1 MTSWFQGKHLPEAS
15 LHAYVAGEV
24 DPPSQAAIR
33 AHLSACDLCQ
43 ERLGRVRVVQGLFRG
58 MVPKEPDELAWRRIR
73 ERVRTTLENDAAP
86 EAAHTIDLLMGRRWV
101 PAGLAAA
108 VAIAVVVLLLPG
120 KQRPAPAPEQPVAE
134 VAPPPPSQN
143 QVIAS
148 GPAPLELTLA
158 SGASLR
164 VKEQTKVVA
173 EAPTGP
179 AVSLTL
185 ERGALDVS
193 LPRRPEGDESFEI
206 HTPGFVANA
215 RSADFSVGYQ
225 ADEFSVEVR
234 DGEVDVEGPVIG
246 PKKTLV
252 EGERL
257 AGSTRPAP
265 PANAPAGKGKVSRP
279 APRVA
284 AEPVVAPSPEPA
296 GPIVSSSEGE
306 TTVEVLE
313 LPLDEVAA
321 AWREA
326 SEAYYQ
332 RKDLDRA
339 IAKAREVQKS
349 QGRPEARLAQQLL
362 CDAYIA
368 KAQPHEAVDACRALL
383 DGAGPDEARAIHY
396 TLATIH
402 RAQLADCRQA
412 IQHYNQAVVFGRA
425 TLLDDEVRLFRAG
438 CAIEVGDLDVAWR
451 DVTTLNGRAGRLAR
465 PAELEALKQRLNEIS
480 GGRPRSN
487 GHGRP
492 GE

>member
-24 DPPSQAAIR
+24 DPPSQAAIK

-43 ERLGRVRVVQGLFRG
+43 GRLGRVRVVHGLFRG

-86 EAAHTIDLLMGRRWV
+86 ESLHTIDLLMGRRWV
-101 PAGLAAA
+101 PAALAAA

-120 KQRPAPAPEQPVAE
+120 KQRPAPAPEVRVAE
-134 VAPPPPSQN
+134 VAPAPPSQS

-158 SGASLR
+158 SGANLR
-164 VKEQTKVVA
+164 IREQTKVVA
-173 EAPTGP
+173 EAPGGP

-193 LPRRPEGDESFEI
+193 LPRRPEGGESFAI

-234 DGEVDVEGPVIG
+234 DGEVDVEGPAIG

-257 AGSTRPAP
+257 AGSTRPSAP
-265 PANAPAGKGKVSRP
+265 TSAPATKSKATRP
-279 APRVA
+279 APRPVS
-284 AEPVVAPSPEPA
+284 EPVVTPPA
-296 GPIVSSSEGE
+296 EPIVSSSEGE

-339 IAKAREVQKS
+339 IAKAREVQQAK
-349 QGRPEARLAQQLL
+349 GRPEARLAQQLL

-368 KAQPHEAVDACRALL
+368 KAQPHEAVEACRALL
-383 DGAGPDEARAIHY
+383 DAAGPDEARAIHY
-396 TLATIH
+396 TLGTIQ
-402 RAQLADCRQA
+402 RAQLRDCRQA
-412 IQHYNQAVVFGRA
+412 ILHYNQAVVFGRA

-438 CAIEVGDLDVAWR
+438 CAIEIGDLDLAWR

>member
-33 AHLSACDLCQ
+33 AHLSACDVCQ

-86 EAAHTIDLLMGRRWV
+86 EAVHTIDLLMGRRWV

-120 KQRPAPAPEQPVAE
+120 KQRPAPAPEVRVAE
-134 VAPPPPSQN
+134 IAPAPSQA
-143 QVIAS
+143 QAIAS

-158 SGASLR
+158 SGANLKL
-164 VKEQTKVVA
+164 KEQTKVVA
-173 EAPTGP
+173 EAPGGP

-193 LPRRPEGDESFEI
+193 LPRRPEGGESFEI

-215 RSADFSVGYQ
+215 RSANFSVGYQ

-257 AGSTRPAP
+257 AGSTRPR
-265 PANAPAGKGKVSRP
+265 APASAPTAKSKARP
-279 APRVA
+279 APRPVSD
-284 AEPVVAPSPEPA
+284 PVVVRPAEPA

-326 SEAYYQ
+326 SDAYYQ
-332 RKDLDRA
+332 RKDLDQA
-339 IAKAREVQKS
+339 IAKAQEVQKAK
-349 QGRPEARLAQQLL
+349 GRPEARLAQQLL

-368 KAQPHEAVDACRALL
+368 KAEPHEAVDACRALL
-383 DGAGPDEARAIHY
+383 DAAGPDEARAIHY

-402 RAQLADCRQA
+402 RAQLQDCRQA

-438 CAIEVGDLDVAWR
+438 CAIEVGDLDLAWR
-451 DVTTLNGRAGRLAR
+451 DVMTLNGRAGRLAR